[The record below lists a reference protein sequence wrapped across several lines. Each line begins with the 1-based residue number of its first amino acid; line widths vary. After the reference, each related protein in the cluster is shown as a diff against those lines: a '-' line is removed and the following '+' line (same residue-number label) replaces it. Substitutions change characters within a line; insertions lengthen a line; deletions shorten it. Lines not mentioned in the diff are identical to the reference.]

1 MIASALISA
10 HDPDHPLLSDL
21 ASGASIATFSSTS
34 SFTATPAG
42 DGLSVDGQARSVLS
56 ATSATYVVAPV
67 AIDSE
72 RRWVVLSADDVTLD
86 SQQSVDP
93 LRPVAHVTATGVQ
106 VPADRVLSN
115 LTDAR
120 AASII
125 STIVSAEAVGVARWT
140 TDTASE
146 YAKVREQFG
155 RPIGQ
160 FQAIKHKCATMA
172 AVTERA
178 TAAVWDAARALDE
191 ADENPG
197 VVEFA
202 ASVAA
207 TLAPAAAQQCAQD
220 CIQVHGG
227 IGYTWEHDAHI
238 YYRRALGLT
247 AALGRSGGAPATVVR
262 TAVEHGL
269 RKVDI
274 DLAPET
280 EALRAEIRA
289 QVAALKEIPSGK
301 RNTAIAEGGWVLP
314 YLPTP
319 WGRAASPSSR

>member
-1 MIASALISA
+1 
-10 HDPDHPLLSDL
+10 
-21 ASGASIATFSSTS
+21 AT
-34 SFTATPAG
+34 
-42 DGLSVDGQARSVLS
+42 
-56 ATSATYVVAPV
+56 
-67 AIDSE
+67 
-72 RRWVVLSADDVTLD
+72 
-86 SQQSVDP
+86 
-93 LRPVAHVTATGVQ
+93 
-106 VPADRVLSN
+106 
-115 LTDAR
+115 
-120 AASII
+120 SII
-125 STIVSAEAVGVARWT
+125 STIVSAEAVGVARWA

-160 FQAIKHKCATMA
+160 FQGIKHKCATMA

-178 TAAVWDAARALDE
+178 TAAVWDAARALDD

-289 QVAALKEIPSGK
+289 EVAALKEIPSGK

-319 WGRAASPSSR
+319 WGRAASPIEQVIISQEFLTGKVRRPQLGIATWLVPSIVAYGTE